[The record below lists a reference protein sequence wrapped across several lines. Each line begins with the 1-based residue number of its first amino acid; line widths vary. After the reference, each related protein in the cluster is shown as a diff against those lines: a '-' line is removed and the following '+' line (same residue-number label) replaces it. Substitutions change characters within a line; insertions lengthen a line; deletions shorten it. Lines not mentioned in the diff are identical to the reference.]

1 MFRTARVSRLST
13 GAATVP
19 FTRRRLARLA
29 LSRRSD
35 PVRSP
40 NPAAES
46 RVSIPDWRQL
56 RRIVLFTGAGLSAE
70 SGVPTY
76 RGAGGIWCEYRYEDY
91 ACQRAFER
99 DPVKVLDFHA
109 LRRAAVLGC
118 APHAGH
124 DHIRAMQARHPGV
137 QVITQNIDGLLQR
150 AGVAVDAELHG
161 SLWRLRCPVH
171 GVRADQ
177 AAAEFVARRCPDCP
191 PATAPWLRPDITWF
205 EDAVDAEVFEHAA
218 MRVDDAELFVGIGTS
233 GAVWPAA
240 GFAERARRRGAR
252 MIEINPEDN
261 EASARYDE
269 RLRLPASIGLPTLFP
284 LD

>member
-1 MFRTARVSRLST
+1 MTPPDP
-13 GAATVP
+13 AAD
-19 FTRRRLARLA
+19 ARL
-29 LSRRSD
+29 
-35 PVRSP
+35 
-40 NPAAES
+40 
-46 RVSIPDWRQL
+46 SIPDWTRLQ
-56 RRIVLFTGAGLSAE
+56 RIVLFTGAGLSAE

-76 RGAGGIWCEYRYEDY
+76 RGAGGIWREYRYQDY

-99 DPVKVLDFHA
+99 DPVKVLDFHE
-109 LRRAAVLGC
+109 LRRGMVLDC

-124 DHIRAMQARHPGV
+124 AHIRAMQARHPGV

-150 AGVAVDAELHG
+150 AGVDVAAELHG

-171 GVRADQ
+171 GVRNDL
-177 AAAEFVARRCPDCP
+177 AAGAFANRRCPDCP
-191 PATAPWLRPDITWF
+191 PDRAPWLRPDITWF
-205 EDAVDAEVFEHAA
+205 EDAVNAEVFEHAA

-252 MIEINPEDN
+252 MVELNPEDN
-261 EASARYDE
+261 EASALYDE
-269 RLRLPASIGLPTLFP
+269 RLRLPASTGLPMLFP